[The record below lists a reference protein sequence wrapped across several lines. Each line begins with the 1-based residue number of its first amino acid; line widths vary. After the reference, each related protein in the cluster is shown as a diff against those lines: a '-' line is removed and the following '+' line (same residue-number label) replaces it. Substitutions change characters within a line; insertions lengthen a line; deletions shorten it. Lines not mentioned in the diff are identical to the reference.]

1 MAFAPSLSTTFLLI
15 ATVCILLPQAHAFGA
30 GDIPD
35 FAYLNGKPIDS
46 YLANPDVDPAIDK
59 AFRHGD
65 IESILENLA
74 KTAGGAAIGGSG
86 LSWYHLRCDYD
97 SNVAKASSV
106 SLLQSSRR
114 RLALPSSARAISR
127 RSTLYVFSLF
137 VIRIFLTAF
146 EGELASRLLAGTSM
160 GTLRLSESD
169 VIDL

>member
-35 FAYLNGKPIDS
+35 FAYLNGKLIDS
-46 YLANPDVDPAIDK
+46 SLTNPDVDATVDK

-86 LSWYHLRCDYD
+86 WSLSHRGAIMILTLCRHPWLRCFSREGGCWPFQVQQERYQEG
-97 SNVAKASSV
+97 
-106 SLLQSSRR
+106 LLRK
-114 RLALPSSARAISR
+114 
-127 RSTLYVFSLF
+127 TFSLRNLG
-137 VIRIFLTAF
+137 I
-146 EGELASRLLAGTSM
+146 
-160 GTLRLSESD
+160 SD
-169 VIDL
+169 RW